1 MEYGGITALS
11 GSKSH
16 QRRPETTRA
25 SFWTLQ
31 NSSGETCVVI
41 IANLKDCLLGVLKD
55 GQKGSTVACTWKLQ
69 ATACYSCAK
78 QFNCRTKSFQ
88 NLRSKTMADYGST
101 GIASQNYLK
110 PRNRRNHMAIHGTWW
125 HIDGTVSASDLGLG
139 QFQASG
145 KAAALRLACVRPM
158 VRWWDEK
165 HASVFQVSVSPGFHT
180 NILWRCQD
188 RWRSSTVNICKSM
201 ESELVSLCFITINK
215 GHLQEPPQSQTG
227 NCWNSM
233 ECTESSRCRAM
244 AQLSELSSSWHQNSY
259 MAFGCLWY
267 GGARKRCC
275 FFLQSRK
282 FVGRCRKYVQTWT
295 KSCGSQ
301 DSTGSFS
308 KHHFN

>member
-1 MEYGGITALS
+1 MPVEYGGITALS

-125 HIDGTVSASDLGLG
+125 HMDGTVSASDLGLG

-188 RWRSSTVNICKSM
+188 RWRSSTVNLWNLNWFHYISLQLIKDICRSPSGLK
-201 ESELVSLCFITINK
+201 LGTVGI
-215 GHLQEPPQSQTG
+215 Q
-227 NCWNSM
+227 WNSQSPPDAGPWPNYQ
-233 ECTESSRCRAM
+233 SSAPHGVRIPTWP
-244 AQLSELSSSWHQNSY
+244 LD
-259 MAFGCLWY
+259 AFGMAGPEKDVVSFC
-267 GGARKRCC
+267 K
-275 FFLQSRK
+275 
-282 FVGRCRKYVQTWT
+282 VG
-295 KSCGSQ
+295 SL
-301 DSTGSFS
+301 
-308 KHHFN
+308 